1 MPDRVGHDEK
11 MKVFRKTGVS
21 TLINILGMSVAFA
34 AAMILMVQV
43 RWDTT
48 YDANYE
54 GHKQVFRLENNWMD
68 KGLFSTSFSR
78 PMIEIAKTASPNIEA
93 VGTYWTMPHEA
104 TLKKDGEETVF
115 SVPSARVDSSM
126 FSVFPFEWVEG
137 SAREFTAG
145 ETAVVSEEYA
155 KTFFGDESALGQFF
169 KAGNG
174 VEVRVVGVFKDMP
187 KNSSMNYGVLVNLGD
202 DFLNNSNEWSFVAF
216 VKLKDPTLAKETET
230 LIETALLDYFG
241 ENVDEEYAEE
251 FRRGYRISNLN
262 DAHFERD
269 VRADIA
275 STNKAIT
282 ITLAAIAILLILI
295 AIINFINFAFAEIPF
310 RIKNINTRKV
320 LGEGRG
326 SLIVRQLLHAG
337 LIALIAFAI
346 ACLIMHVVAGSSW
359 ASYVSD
365 SLTLKN
371 NIGILALMLGVA
383 LVSAVIAGLA
393 PALYSTSQPAALV
406 LKGSYGTSV
415 KGKALRNI
423 LVGLQFV
430 LSFLFILMAL
440 FVGVQTKY
448 MMGKDMGF
456 DEARVLQTWCGYPA
470 GNQKDALRSHLLQN
484 PSIEAVTFADSPVV
498 SDGKMGWSRTGD
510 DGNQVFM
517 EVLPVDDNF
526 VQFFG
531 LQIVEGRDFRESD
544 NQNETGSIIPNETY
558 MQMFPQFH
566 VGSLMYGHVDNCE
579 IVGVVKDFNFKSLQ
593 HAMGP
598 LVLYNWG
605 KEGWRS
611 FGTMYVRTAPG
622 ADFKD
627 VSDYIKDA
635 ICKFDPRREPHMIT
649 VSHLDKW
656 IEDMYQSEQSLGK
669 LITIA
674 SFVALLIAIIGIIG
688 LVFFET
694 QFIRKEIAVRRVNG
708 ATVGSILKMI
718 NKKYLIMA
726 AASFVI
732 AAPVAYW
739 LMTAW
744 RKGFAY
750 QAPVPVWL
758 FLVALLAVAAITLAV
773 VTLQSWRA
781 ANANPVESLKN
792 E

>member
-1 MPDRVGHDEK
+1 
-11 MKVFRKTGVS
+11 MKIFRKTGVS

-48 YDANYE
+48 FDANYE
-54 GHKQVFRLENNWMD
+54 GHKQVFRMENNWMD
-68 KGLFSTSFSR
+68 KGLFSTSISR

-93 VGTYWTMPHEA
+93 VGTFGWMAQEV
-104 TLKKDGEETVF
+104 TLKKDGEETVL

-155 KTFFGDESALGQFF
+155 KTFFGDESALGKHF

-174 VEVRVVGVFKDMP
+174 VEVRVIGVFKDMP

-251 FRRGYRISNLN
+251 FRRGFRISNLN

-269 VRADIA
+269 VRANIA

-310 RIKNINTRKV
+310 RIKSINTRKV

-337 LIALIAFAI
+337 LIAIIAFAI

-365 SLTLKN
+365 SLALKN
-371 NIGILALMLGVA
+371 NIGILALMLVVA

-415 KGKALRNI
+415 KGKALRNM

-440 FVGVQTKY
+440 FVGVQTKF
-448 MMGKDMGF
+448 MIGKDMGF

-484 PSIEAVTFADSPVV
+484 PSIEAVTFADSPIV
-498 SDGKMGWSRTGD
+498 SDQKMGWSRTGD

-531 LQIVEGRDFRESD
+531 LQIVEGRDFSESD
-544 NQNETGSIIPNETY
+544 NQNETGSIMPNETF

-566 VGSLMYGHVDNCE
+566 VGSLMTGHVDDCE
-579 IVGVVKDFNFKSLQ
+579 IIGVVKDFNFKSLQ

-605 KEGWRS
+605 SKGWRS
-611 FGTMYVRTAPG
+611 FGQMYVRTVPG
-622 ADFKD
+622 ADFKE
-627 VSDYIKDA
+627 VSDYIKEA
-635 ICKFDPRREPHMIT
+635 ICKFDPRREPHMVT
-649 VSHLDKW
+649 VSHLDEG
-656 IEDMYQSEQSLGK
+656 IENMYQSEQSLGK

-708 ATVGSILKMI
+708 ATVGSILQMI

-726 AASFVI
+726 GASFVI

-750 QAPVPVWL
+750 QAPVPVWI
-758 FLVALLAVAAITLAV
+758 FLMALLTVAAITLAV

-781 ANANPVESLKN
+781 ASANPVESLKN

>member
-1 MPDRVGHDEK
+1 

-48 YDANYE
+48 FDANYE
-54 GHKQVFRLENNWMD
+54 GHKQVFRMENNWMD
-68 KGLFSTSFSR
+68 KGLFSTSISR

-104 TLKKDGEETVF
+104 TLKKDGEETVL

-155 KTFFGDESALGQFF
+155 KTFFGDESALGKHF

-174 VEVRVVGVFKDMP
+174 VEVRVIGVFKDMP

-202 DFLNNSNEWSFVAF
+202 DYLNNSNEWSFVAF

-251 FRRGYRISNLN
+251 FRRGFRISNLN

-269 VRADIA
+269 VRANIA
-275 STNKAIT
+275 SANKAIT

-310 RIKNINTRKV
+310 RIKSINTRKV

-326 SLIVRQLLHAG
+326 SLIVRQLLLAG

-365 SLTLKN
+365 SLALKD

-484 PSIEAVTFADSPVV
+484 PSIEAVTFADSPIV
-498 SDGKMGWSRTGD
+498 SDQKMGWSRTGD

-531 LQIVEGRDFRESD
+531 LQMVEGRDFRESD
-544 NQNETGSIIPNETY
+544 NQNEAGSIIPNETF
-558 MQMFPQFH
+558 MQMFPQYH
-566 VGSLMYGHVDNCE
+566 VGSLMYGHVDNSE
-579 IVGVVKDFNFKSLQ
+579 IIGVVKDFNFKSLQ

-605 KEGWRS
+605 KNGWRS
-611 FGTMYVRTAPG
+611 FGTMYVRTVPG

-627 VSDYIKDA
+627 VSDFIKDA

-750 QAPVPVWL
+750 QAPVPVWI

-781 ANANPVESLKN
+781 ASANPVESLKN

>member
-1 MPDRVGHDEK
+1 

-48 YDANYE
+48 YDANFK
-54 GHKQVFRLENNWMD
+54 GHEQVFRMENNWMD

-93 VGTYWTMPHEA
+93 VGTYWTMPQEA
-104 TLKKDGEETVF
+104 TLNKNGEQTIL
-115 SVPSARVDSSM
+115 SVSSARVDSSM
-126 FSVFPFEWVEG
+126 FSVFPFEWVVG

-155 KTFFGDESALGQFF
+155 KIFFGDESAIGKIF

-174 VEVRVVGVFKDMP
+174 VEVRVIGVFKDMP
-187 KNSSMNYGVLVNLGD
+187 KNSNMHYGVLVNLGD
-202 DFLNNSNEWSFVAF
+202 EFLDNTNEWSFLAF
-216 VKLKDPTLAKETET
+216 VKLKDPSLAKETE
-230 LIETALLDYFG
+230 ALM
-241 ENVDEEYAEE
+241 ENAVLEQYGNDFDADEADE
-251 FRRGYRISNLN
+251 FRRGFRISNLH

-269 VRADIA
+269 VRANIA
-275 STNKAIT
+275 SANKAIT

-750 QAPVPVWL
+750 QSPVPVWI

>member
-1 MPDRVGHDEK
+1 

-43 RWDTT
+43 KWDAT
-48 YDANYE
+48 YDKNFE
-54 GHKQVFRLENNWMD
+54 GHEQVFRMENNWMD

-93 VGTYWTMPHEA
+93 VGTYWTMPQEA
-104 TLKKDGEETVF
+104 TLNKNGEQTII

-155 KTFFGDESALGQFF
+155 KIFFGDESAIGKIF

-187 KNSSMNYGVLVNLGD
+187 KNYSMHYGVLVNLGD
-202 DFLNNSNEWSFVAF
+202 DFLDDSNEWSFPAF
-216 VKLKDPTLAKETET
+216 VKLKDPSLAKETET
-230 LIETALLDYFG
+230 RMVNTLLEYVGDD
-241 ENVDEEYAEE
+241 VDEAQANE
-251 FRRGYRISNLN
+251 FRKGFRISNLH

-269 VRADIA
+269 VRANIA
-275 STNKAIT
+275 SANKAIT
-282 ITLAAIAILLILI
+282 MTLAAIAILLILI

-326 SLIVRQLLHAG
+326 SLIGRQLLHAG
-337 LIALIAFAI
+337 LIALTAFAI
-346 ACLIMHVVAGSSW
+346 ACLIMHVVAGTSW

-365 SLTLKN
+365 SLALKD

-415 KGKALRNI
+415 KGKALRNM

-440 FVGVQTKY
+440 FVSVQTKF
-448 MMGKDMGF
+448 MIGKDMGF
-456 DEARVLQTWCGYPA
+456 DEARVLQVWCGYPA

-484 PSIEAVTFADSPVV
+484 PSIEAVTFADSPIV

-544 NQNETGSIIPNETY
+544 NQNETGSIIPNETF
-558 MQMFPQFH
+558 MQMFPQYH

-579 IVGVVKDFNFKSLQ
+579 LVGVVNDFNFKSLQ

-649 VSHLDKW
+649 VSHLDEW

-694 QFIRKEIAVRRVNG
+694 QFLKKEIAVRRVNG
-708 ATVGSILKMI
+708 ATVGSILQMI
-718 NKKYLIMA
+718 NKKYVIMA
-726 AASFVI
+726 GVSFVV
-732 AAPVAYW
+732 AAPFAYW
-739 LMTAW
+739 IMSVW

-750 QAPVPVWL
+750 QAPIPVWI
-758 FLVALLAVAAITLAV
+758 FVVALLLVAAITLAV

-781 ANANPVESLKN
+781 ASANPVESLKS

>member
-1 MPDRVGHDEK
+1 

-93 VGTYWTMPHEA
+93 VGTYWTMPQEA
-104 TLKKDGEETVF
+104 TLNKNGEQTII

-155 KTFFGDESALGQFF
+155 KTFFGDESAIGKIF

-187 KNSSMNYGVLVNLGD
+187 KNYSMHYGVLVNLGD
-202 DFLNNSNEWSFVAF
+202 DFLDDSNEWSFPAF
-216 VKLKDPTLAKETET
+216 VKLKDPSLAKETET
-230 LIETALLDYFG
+230 RMVNTLLEYVGDD
-241 ENVDEEYAEE
+241 VDEAQANE
-251 FRRGYRISNLN
+251 FRKGFRIVYLHE
-262 DAHFERD
+262 AHFERD
-269 VRADIA
+269 VRANIA
-275 STNKAIT
+275 SANKAIT

-310 RIKNINTRKV
+310 RIKSINTRKV
-320 LGEGRG
+320 LGERRG
-326 SLIVRQLLHAG
+326 SLVGRQLLHAG
-337 LIALIAFAI
+337 LIALTAFAI
-346 ACLIMHVVAGSSW
+346 ACLIMHVVSGTSW

-365 SLTLKN
+365 SLALKD

-440 FVGVQTKY
+440 FVSVQTKY
-448 MMGKDMGF
+448 MIGKDMGF

-484 PSIEAVTFADSPVV
+484 PSIEAVTFADSPIV

-544 NQNETGSIIPNETY
+544 NQNETGSIIPNETF
-558 MQMFPQFH
+558 MQMFPQYH

-579 IVGVVKDFNFKSLQ
+579 LVGVVNDFNFKSLQ

-598 LVLYNWG
+598 IVLYNWG

-611 FGTMYVRTAPG
+611 FGTMYVRTVPG

-627 VSDYIKDA
+627 VSDSIKDA

-674 SFVALLIAIIGIIG
+674 SLVALLIAIIGIIG

-694 QFIRKEIAVRRVNG
+694 QFLKKEIAVRRVNG
-708 ATVGSILKMI
+708 ATVGSILQMI

-726 AASFVI
+726 CVSFVI

-750 QAPVPVWL
+750 QAPVPVWI
-758 FLVALLAVAAITLAV
+758 FIVALLAVAAITLAV

>member
-1 MPDRVGHDEK
+1 

-48 YDANYE
+48 YDANFK
-54 GHKQVFRLENNWMD
+54 GHGQVFRMENNWMD
-68 KGLFSTSFSR
+68 KGLYGTYFSR
-78 PMIEIAKTASPNIEA
+78 PIIEVAKAASPNIEA
-93 VGTYWTMPHEA
+93 VGTFGWMAQEV
-104 TLKKDGEETVF
+104 TLKKDGEETVL
-115 SVPSARVDSSM
+115 SVPSAPVDSSM

-145 ETAVVSEEYA
+145 ETAVVSEKYA
-155 KTFFGDESALGQFF
+155 KIFFGDESAVGKTF

-174 VEVRVVGVFKDMP
+174 EEVRVIGVFKDMP
-187 KNSSMNYGVLVNLGD
+187 KNYSMHYGVLVNLGD
-202 DFLNNSNEWSFVAF
+202 RYLDTPSEWSFAAYL
-216 VKLKDPTLAKETET
+216 KLKDPSRAKETE
-230 LIETALLDYFG
+230 ALMVNAVLEQYGDDHDA
-241 ENVDEEYAEE
+241 DEADE
-251 FRRGYRISNLN
+251 FRNGFRIVKLH

-269 VRADIA
+269 VRANIA
-275 STNKAIT
+275 SANKAIT
-282 ITLAAIAILLILI
+282 ITLTAIAILLILI

-326 SLIVRQLLHAG
+326 SLIGRQLLHAG

-365 SLTLKN
+365 SLALKDN
-371 NIGILALMLGVA
+371 VGILALMLGVA

-415 KGKALRNI
+415 KGKALRNM

-440 FVGVQTKY
+440 FVGVQTKF
-448 MMGKDMGF
+448 MIGKDMGF
-456 DEARVLQTWCGYPA
+456 EEARVLQTWCGYPA
-470 GNQKDALRSHLLQN
+470 GNQRDALRSHLLQN
-484 PSIEAVTFADSPVV
+484 PSIEAVTFADSPIV
-498 SDGKMGWSRTGD
+498 SDQKMGWSRTGD

-517 EVLPVDDNF
+517 EVLPVDVNF
-526 VQFFG
+526 AEFFG
-531 LQIVEGRDFRESD
+531 LQIVDGRDFRESD
-544 NQNETGSIIPNETY
+544 NQNEAGSIMPNETF

-566 VGSLMYGHVDNCE
+566 VGSLMTGHVDDCE
-579 IVGVVKDFNFKSLQ
+579 IIGVVKDFNFKSLQ

-605 KEGWRS
+605 SKGWRS
-611 FGTMYVRTAPG
+611 FGQMYVRTVTG
-622 ADFKD
+622 ADFKE
-627 VSDYIKDA
+627 VSDYIKEA
-635 ICKFDPRREPHMIT
+635 ICKFDPRREPHMVT
-649 VSHLDKW
+649 VSHLDEG
-656 IEDMYQSEQSLGK
+656 IENMYQSEQSLGK

-708 ATVGSILKMI
+708 ATVGSILMMI
-718 NKKYLIMA
+718 NKKYMIMA
-726 AASFVI
+726 GASFVI

-750 QAPVPVWL
+750 HAPVPVWI
-758 FLVALLAVAAITLAV
+758 FLMALLTVAAITLAV

-781 ANANPVESLKN
+781 ASANPVESLKN

>member
-1 MPDRVGHDEK
+1 

-48 YDANYE
+48 YDANFE
-54 GHKQVFRLENNWMD
+54 GHKQVFRVENNWMD

-93 VGTYWTMPHEA
+93 VGTYWTMPHEV
-104 TLKKDGEETVF
+104 TLKKDGEQTIL

-137 SAREFTAG
+137 SAREFAAG

-155 KTFFGDESALGQFF
+155 KTFFGDESAIGKSF

-174 VEVRVVGVFKDMP
+174 MEVRVVGVFKDMP
-187 KNSSMNYGVLVNLGD
+187 KNYSMHYGVLVNLGD
-202 DFLNNSNEWSFVAF
+202 DFLDDSNEWSFPAF
-216 VKLKDPTLAKETET
+216 VKLKDPSLAKETET
-230 LIETALLDYFG
+230 QMVSALLEYVGDD
-241 ENVDEEYAEE
+241 VDEAQANE
-251 FRRGYRISNLN
+251 FRKGFRISHLHE
-262 DAHFERD
+262 AHFERD
-269 VRADIA
+269 VRANIA
-275 STNKAIT
+275 SANKAIT

-310 RIKNINTRKV
+310 RIKSINTRKV

-326 SLIVRQLLHAG
+326 SLVGRQLLHAG
-337 LIALIAFAI
+337 LIALTAFAI
-346 ACLIMHVVAGSSW
+346 ACLIMHVVAGTSW

-365 SLTLKN
+365 SLALKD

-415 KGKALRNI
+415 KGQALRNM

-440 FVGVQTKY
+440 FVSVQTKF
-448 MMGKDMGF
+448 MIGKDMGF

-484 PSIEAVTFADSPVV
+484 PSIEDVTFCDSPIV

-544 NQNETGSIIPNETY
+544 NQNEAGSIIPNETF
-558 MQMFPQFH
+558 MKMFPQFH

-598 LVLYNWG
+598 IVLYNWG

-611 FGTMYVRTAPG
+611 FGTMYVRTVPG

-627 VSDYIKDA
+627 VSDSIKDA
-635 ICKFDPRREPHMIT
+635 ICKFDPRREPDMIT

-708 ATVGSILKMI
+708 ATVDSILKMI
-718 NKKYLIMA
+718 NKKYLVMA
-726 AASFVI
+726 GASFMI

-750 QAPVPVWL
+750 QAPVPVWI
-758 FLVALLAVAAITLAV
+758 FLVALIAVAAITLAV

>member
-1 MPDRVGHDEK
+1 

-48 YDANYE
+48 YDANFK
-54 GHKQVFRLENNWMD
+54 GHKQVFRMENNWMD
-68 KGLFSTSFSR
+68 KGLYSTYFSR
-78 PMIEIAKTASPNIEA
+78 PIIEVAKAASPNIEA
-93 VGTYWTMPHEA
+93 VGTFGWMAQEV
-104 TLKKDGEETVF
+104 TLKKDGEETVL
-115 SVPSARVDSSM
+115 SVPSAPVDSSM

-145 ETAVVSEEYA
+145 ETAVVSEKYA
-155 KTFFGDESALGQFF
+155 KIFFGDESAVGKTF

-174 VEVRVVGVFKDMP
+174 VEVRVIGVFKDMP
-187 KNSSMNYGVLVNLGD
+187 KNYSMHYGVLVNLGD
-202 DFLNNSNEWSFVAF
+202 RYLDTPSEWSFAAYL
-216 VKLKDPTLAKETET
+216 KLKDPSRAKETE
-230 LIETALLDYFG
+230 ALMVNAVLEQYGDDHDA
-241 ENVDEEYAEE
+241 DEADE
-251 FRRGYRISNLN
+251 FRNGFRIVKLH

-269 VRADIA
+269 VRANIA
-275 STNKAIT
+275 SANKAIS

-310 RIKNINTRKV
+310 RIKSINTRKV
-320 LGEGRG
+320 LGQGRG
-326 SLIVRQLLHAG
+326 SLVGRQLLHAG
-337 LIALIAFAI
+337 LIALTAFAI

-365 SLTLKN
+365 SLALKDN
-371 NIGILALMLGVA
+371 VGILALMLGVA

-415 KGKALRNI
+415 KGKALRNM
-423 LVGLQFV
+423 LVGLQFI

-440 FVGVQTKY
+440 FVGVQTRF
-448 MMGKDMGF
+448 MIGRDMGF

-470 GNQKDALRSHLLQN
+470 GNQKDALKSHLLQN
-484 PSIEAVTFADSPVV
+484 PSIEAVTFADGQIV
-498 SDGKMGWSRTGD
+498 SDQKMGWSRTGD

-517 EVLPVDDNF
+517 EVLPVDVNF
-526 VQFFG
+526 AEFFG

-544 NQNETGSIIPNETY
+544 NQNEAGSIIPNETF

-566 VGSLMYGHVDNCE
+566 VGSLMGGHVDDCE
-579 IVGVVKDFNFKSLQ
+579 LIGVVKDFNFKSLQ

-611 FGTMYVRTAPG
+611 FGQMYVRTVPG
-622 ADFKD
+622 ADFKE
-627 VSDYIKDA
+627 VSDYIKEA

-649 VSHLDKW
+649 VSHLDEG
-656 IEDMYQSEQSLGK
+656 IENMYQSEQSLGK

-694 QFIRKEIAVRRVNG
+694 QFLRKEIAVRRVNG
-708 ATVGSILKMI
+708 ATVGGILKMI

-726 AASFVI
+726 VASFVI

-750 QAPVPVWL
+750 QAPVPVWI
-758 FLVALLAVAAITLAV
+758 FLVALLVVAAITMTV

-781 ANANPVESLKN
+781 ANANPVESIKN

>member
-1 MPDRVGHDEK
+1 

-48 YDANYE
+48 FDANYE

-104 TLKKDGEETVF
+104 TLKKDGEETVL

-155 KTFFGDESALGQFF
+155 KTFFGDESAIGKSF

-174 VEVRVVGVFKDMP
+174 MEVRVVGVFKDMP
-187 KNSSMNYGVLVNLGD
+187 KNYSMHYGVLVNLGD
-202 DFLNNSNEWSFVAF
+202 DFLDDSNEWSFPAF
-216 VKLKDPTLAKETET
+216 VKLKDPSLAKETE
-230 LIETALLDYFG
+230 ALM
-241 ENVDEEYAEE
+241 ENAVLEQYGNDFDADEADE
-251 FRRGYRISNLN
+251 FRRGFRISNLH

-269 VRADIA
+269 VRANIA
-275 STNKAIT
+275 SANKAIT
-282 ITLAAIAILLILI
+282 VTLAAIAILLILI

-326 SLIVRQLLHAG
+326 SLIGRQLLHAG
-337 LIALIAFAI
+337 LIALIAFVI
-346 ACLIMHVVAGSSW
+346 ACLIMHVVAGTSW

-365 SLTLKN
+365 SLALKD

-430 LSFLFILMAL
+430 LSFLFILIAL

-448 MMGKDMGF
+448 MIGKDMGF

-484 PSIEAVTFADSPVV
+484 PSIEDVTFCDSPIV

-544 NQNETGSIIPNETY
+544 NQNEAGSIIPNETF
-558 MQMFPQFH
+558 MKMFPQFH

-579 IVGVVKDFNFKSLQ
+579 IIGVVKDFNFKSLQ

-605 KEGWRS
+605 KDGWRS

-708 ATVGSILKMI
+708 ATVGSILEMI

-726 AASFVI
+726 GASFVI

-750 QAPVPVWL
+750 QAPVPVWI
-758 FLVALLAVAAITLAV
+758 FLVALIAVAAITLAV

>member
-1 MPDRVGHDEK
+1 

-48 YDANYE
+48 YDANFK
-54 GHKQVFRLENNWMD
+54 GQGQVFRLENNWMD
-68 KGLFSTSFSR
+68 DGLFSIAFSR
-78 PMIEIAKTASPNIEA
+78 PMIEITKTASPNIEA
-93 VGTYWTMPHEA
+93 VGTYWYMVQEA
-104 TLKKDGEETVF
+104 TIKKDGEETVL
-115 SVPSARVDSSM
+115 SVPSAGVDSSL

-137 SAREFTAG
+137 SAREFNAG
-145 ETAVVSEEYA
+145 ETAVVSEKYA
-155 KTFFGDESALGQFF
+155 KTFFGDESSIGKYFT
-169 KAGNG
+169 AGNG
-174 VEVRVVGVFKDMP
+174 MKVRVIGVFKDMP
-187 KNSSMNYGVLVNLGD
+187 ENSSMHYGVLVNLGD
-202 DFLNNSNEWSFVAF
+202 DYLDTPSEWSFGAF
-216 VKLKDPTLAKETET
+216 VKLKDPSLAKETET
-230 LIETALLDYFG
+230 QMAAALKDYYLG
-241 ENVDEEYAEE
+241 DNVDVEDADE
-251 FRRGYRISNLN
+251 FRKGFRISNLH

-269 VRADIA
+269 VRANIA
-275 STNKAIT
+275 AANKAIT
-282 ITLAAIAILLILI
+282 VTLAAIAILLILI

-310 RIKNINTRKV
+310 RIKSINTRKV

-326 SLIVRQLLHAG
+326 SLIGRQLLHAG

-346 ACLIMHVVAGSSW
+346 ACLIMHVVAGTSW

-365 SLTLKN
+365 SLALKD
-371 NIGILALMLGVA
+371 NIGILVLMLGVA

-415 KGKALRNI
+415 KGKALRNM

-448 MMGKDMGF
+448 MIGRDMGL

-470 GNQKDALRSHLLQN
+470 GNQKDALKSHLLQN
-484 PSIEAVTFADSPVV
+484 PSIEDVTFCDSPIV
-498 SDGKMGWSRTGD
+498 SDGKMGWSRIGD

-517 EVLPVDDNF
+517 ESLPVDDNF

-544 NQNETGSIIPNETY
+544 NQNEAGSIIPNETF

-566 VGSLMYGHVDNCE
+566 VGSLMEGHVDNCE
-579 IVGVVKDFNFKSLQ
+579 IIGVVKDFNFKSLQ

-605 KEGWRS
+605 KDGWRS

-656 IEDMYQSEQSLGK
+656 IEDMYQGEQSLGK

-750 QAPVPVWL
+750 QAPVPVWI

>member
-1 MPDRVGHDEK
+1 

-48 YDANYE
+48 YDANFE
-54 GHKQVFRLENNWMD
+54 GHEQVFRLENNWMD

-93 VGTYWTMPHEA
+93 VGTYWTMPQEA
-104 TLKKDGEETVF
+104 TLNKNGEQTIL

-155 KTFFGDESALGQFF
+155 KTFFGDESAIGKSF

-174 VEVRVVGVFKDMP
+174 MEVQVVGVFKDMP
-187 KNSSMNYGVLVNLGD
+187 KNYSMHYGVLVNLGD
-202 DFLNNSNEWSFVAF
+202 DFLDDSNEWSFPAF
-216 VKLKDPTLAKETET
+216 VKLKDPSLAKETEDA
-230 LIETALLDYFG
+230 IYTALG
-241 ENVDEEYAEE
+241 EYISSDEERRAEYRNG
-251 FRRGYRISNLN
+251 FRISQIHE
-262 DAHFERD
+262 AHFERD
-269 VRADIA
+269 VRANIPSA
-275 STNKAIT
+275 NKAIT

-310 RIKNINTRKV
+310 RIKSINTRKV

-326 SLIVRQLLHAG
+326 SLIGRQLLHAG
-337 LIALIAFAI
+337 LIALVAFAI
-346 ACLIMHVVAGSSW
+346 ATLIMHVIAGTSW

-365 SLTLKN
+365 SIALKDN
-371 NIGILALMLGVA
+371 VGILILMLGIA
-383 LVSAVIAGLA
+383 ILSAVVAGIA
-393 PALYSTSQPAALV
+393 PALYSTAQPAALV
-406 LKGSYGTSV
+406 LKGSYAMSV

-440 FVGVQTKY
+440 YVSVQTKF
-448 MMGKDMGF
+448 MMNKDMGF
-456 DEARVLQTWCGYPA
+456 PQENILQVWCGYYA
-470 GNQKDALRSHLLQN
+470 GAAHEPLKDKLLQN
-484 PSIEAVTFADSPVV
+484 PSITDVTFSDNLIV
-498 SDGKMGWSRTGD
+498 SDQKMGWGRTGD
-510 DGNQVFM
+510 DGKQIFM
-517 EVLPVDDNF
+517 EVLPVTDDF
-526 VQFFG
+526 VRFFN
-531 LQIVEGRDFRESD
+531 LQIIDGRDFRESD
-544 NQNETGSIIPNETY
+544 NQSETGVFIANETFIN
-558 MQMFPQFH
+558 MFPQYH
-566 VGSLMYGHVDNCE
+566 VGSQVGGHVDNTE
-579 IVGVVKDFNFKSLQ
+579 IVGIVKDFNFKSLQ

-598 LVLYNWG
+598 LVLLIWG
-605 KEGWRS
+605 KTQWRN
-611 FGTMYVRTAPG
+611 FGVMYVKTAPES
-622 ADFKD
+622 DFKEI
-627 VSDYIKDA
+627 SSYIKEA
-635 ICKFDPRREPHMIT
+635 VCAFDPTREPDQ
-649 VSHLDKW
+649 VSVRHLDEW
-656 IEDMYQSEQSLGK
+656 IENMYQSEQSLGK

-674 SFVALLIAIIGIIG
+674 SLVALLIAIIGIIG

-708 ATVGSILKMI
+708 ATVSSILQMI

-726 AASFVI
+726 GASFVI

-750 QAPVPVWL
+750 QAPVPVWI
-758 FLVALLAVAAITLAV
+758 FLMALLTVAAITLAV

-781 ANANPVESLKN
+781 ASANPVESLKN

>member
-1 MPDRVGHDEK
+1 

-48 YDANYE
+48 YDANFE
-54 GHKQVFRLENNWMD
+54 GHKQVFRVENNWMD

-93 VGTYWTMPHEA
+93 LGTYWTMPQEA
-104 TLKKDGEETVF
+104 TLNKNGEQTII

-155 KTFFGDESALGQFF
+155 KIFFGDESAIGKIF

-187 KNSSMNYGVLVNLGD
+187 KNYSMHYGVLVNLGD
-202 DFLNNSNEWSFVAF
+202 DFLDDSNEWSFPAF
-216 VKLKDPTLAKETET
+216 VKLKDPSLAKETET
-230 LIETALLDYFG
+230 RMVSALLEYVGDD
-241 ENVDEEYAEE
+241 VDEAQANE
-251 FRRGYRISNLN
+251 FRKGFRIVYLHE
-262 DAHFERD
+262 AHFERD
-269 VRADIA
+269 VRANIA
-275 STNKAIT
+275 SANKAIT

-310 RIKNINTRKV
+310 RIKSINTRKV

-326 SLIVRQLLHAG
+326 SLIGRQLLHAG

-346 ACLIMHVVAGSSW
+346 ACLIMHLVAGTSW

-365 SLTLKN
+365 SLALKD
-371 NIGILALMLGVA
+371 NIGILVLMLGVA

-415 KGKALRNI
+415 KGQALRNM

-440 FVGVQTKY
+440 FVSVQTKF
-448 MMGKDMGF
+448 MIGKDMGF

-484 PSIEAVTFADSPVV
+484 PSIEDVTFCDSPIV
-498 SDGKMGWSRTGD
+498 SDGRMSWSRTGD

-517 EVLPVDDNF
+517 EALPVDVNF
-526 VQFFG
+526 VDFFG
-531 LQIVEGRDFRESD
+531 LQMVEGRDFRESD
-544 NQNETGSIIPNETY
+544 NQNEAGSIIPNETF

-566 VGSLMYGHVDNCE
+566 VGSLMEGHVDNCE
-579 IVGVVKDFNFKSLQ
+579 IIGVVKDFNFKSLQ

-611 FGTMYVRTAPG
+611 FGTMYVRTVPG

-627 VSDYIKDA
+627 VSDSIKDA

-649 VSHLDKW
+649 VSHLDEW
-656 IEDMYQSEQSLGK
+656 VEDMYQSEQSLGK
-669 LITIA
+669 LISIA

-708 ATVGSILKMI
+708 ATVGSILQMI
-718 NKKYLIMA
+718 NKKYMIMA
-726 AASFVI
+726 GASFVI
-732 AAPVAYW
+732 AAPIAYW

-750 QAPVPVWL
+750 QAPVPVWI
-758 FLVALLAVAAITLAV
+758 FLVALIAVAAITLAV

>member
-1 MPDRVGHDEK
+1 

-104 TLKKDGEETVF
+104 TLKKDGEETVL

-155 KTFFGDESALGQFF
+155 KTFFGDESALGKNF

-174 VEVRVVGVFKDMP
+174 VEVRVIGVFKDMP
-187 KNSSMNYGVLVNLGD
+187 KNSNMHYGVLVNLGD
-202 DFLNNSNEWSFVAF
+202 DYLDNSNEWSFPAF
-216 VKLKDPTLAKETET
+216 VKLKDPSLAKETEA
-230 LIETALLDYFG
+230 LMENVVLEQYGNDFDADETA
-241 ENVDEEYAEE
+241 E
-251 FRRGYRISNLN
+251 FRRGFRISNLH

-269 VRADIA
+269 VRANIA
-275 STNKAIT
+275 SANKAIT

-627 VSDYIKDA
+627 VSDSIKDA
-635 ICKFDPRREPHMIT
+635 ICKFDPRREPDMIT

-708 ATVGSILKMI
+708 ATVGSILQMI

-726 AASFVI
+726 GASFVI
-732 AAPVAYW
+732 AAPIAYW

-750 QAPVPVWL
+750 QAPVPVWI

>member
-1 MPDRVGHDEK
+1 

-48 YDANYE
+48 YDANFK
-54 GHKQVFRLENNWMD
+54 GHGQVFRMENNWMD
-68 KGLFSTSFSR
+68 KGLYSTYFSR
-78 PMIEIAKTASPNIEA
+78 PIIEVAKAASPNIEA
-93 VGTYWTMPHEA
+93 VGTFGWMAQEV
-104 TLKKDGEETVF
+104 TLKKDGEETVL
-115 SVPSARVDSSM
+115 SVPSAPVDSSM

-145 ETAVVSEEYA
+145 ETAVVSEKYA
-155 KTFFGDESALGQFF
+155 KIFFGDESAVGKTF

-174 VEVRVVGVFKDMP
+174 VEVRVIGVFKDMP
-187 KNSSMNYGVLVNLGD
+187 KNYSMHYGVLVNLGD
-202 DFLNNSNEWSFVAF
+202 RYLDTPSEWSFAAYL
-216 VKLKDPTLAKETET
+216 KLKDPSRAKETE
-230 LIETALLDYFG
+230 ALMVNAVLEQYGDDHDA
-241 ENVDEEYAEE
+241 DEADE
-251 FRRGYRISNLN
+251 FRNGFRIVKLH

-269 VRADIA
+269 VRANIA
-275 STNKAIT
+275 SANKAIS

-310 RIKNINTRKV
+310 RIKSINTRKV
-320 LGEGRG
+320 LGQGRG
-326 SLIVRQLLHAG
+326 SLVGRQLLHAG
-337 LIALIAFAI
+337 LIALTAFAI

-365 SLTLKN
+365 SLALKDN
-371 NIGILALMLGVA
+371 VGILALMLGVA

-415 KGKALRNI
+415 KGKALRNM
-423 LVGLQFV
+423 LVGLQFI

-440 FVGVQTKY
+440 FVGVQTRF
-448 MMGKDMGF
+448 MIGRDMGF

-470 GNQKDALRSHLLQN
+470 GNQKDALKSHLLQN
-484 PSIEAVTFADSPVV
+484 PSIEAVTFADGQIV
-498 SDGKMGWSRTGD
+498 SDQKMGWSRTGD

-517 EVLPVDDNF
+517 EVLPVDVNF
-526 VQFFG
+526 AEFFG
-531 LQIVEGRDFRESD
+531 LQIVDGRDFRESD
-544 NQNETGSIIPNETY
+544 NQNEAGSIIPNETF

-566 VGSLMYGHVDNCE
+566 VGSLMGGHVDDCE
-579 IVGVVKDFNFKSLQ
+579 LIGVVKDFNFKSLQ

-611 FGTMYVRTAPG
+611 FGQMYVRTVPG
-622 ADFKD
+622 ADFKE
-627 VSDYIKDA
+627 VSDYIKEA
-635 ICKFDPRREPHMIT
+635 ICKFDPRREPHMVT
-649 VSHLDKW
+649 VSHLDEG
-656 IEDMYQSEQSLGK
+656 IENMYQSEQSLGK

-708 ATVGSILKMI
+708 ATVGSILMMI

-726 AASFVI
+726 GASFVI

-750 QAPVPVWL
+750 QAPVPVWI
-758 FLVALLAVAAITLAV
+758 FIVALLAVAAITLAV

>member
-1 MPDRVGHDEK
+1 

-43 RWDTT
+43 KWDST
-48 YDANYE
+48 YDKNFE
-54 GHKQVFRLENNWMD
+54 GHEKVFRMENNWMD

-78 PMIEIAKTASPNIEA
+78 TAIEIVKTASPNIEA
-93 VGTYWTMPHEA
+93 VGTYWSMPHEA
-104 TLKKDGEETVF
+104 TLKKDGEETVL

-145 ETAVVSEEYA
+145 ETAVLSEEYA
-155 KTFFGDESALGQFF
+155 KIFFGDESAIGKSF

-174 VEVRVVGVFKDMP
+174 VEVHIVGVFKDMF
-187 KNSSMNYGVLVNLGD
+187 KNSSMHYGVLVNMGD
-202 DFLNNSNEWSFVAF
+202 DYLDTPSEWSFLAY
-216 VKLKDPTLAKETET
+216 VKLKDPSLAKETEAQTVNT
-230 LIETALLDYFG
+230 LLEYLDD
-241 ENVDEEYAEE
+241 NVDEEDVDE
-251 FRRGYRISNLN
+251 FRKGFRISNLH

-269 VRADIA
+269 VRADVA
-275 STNKAIT
+275 SANKAIT

-337 LIALIAFAI
+337 VIALISFAI
-346 ACLIMHVVAGSSW
+346 ASLIMHVVAGTSW

-365 SLTLKN
+365 SLALKD
-371 NIGILALMLGVA
+371 NIGILSLMLGVA

-415 KGKALRNI
+415 KGKALRNM

-440 FVGVQTKY
+440 FVSVQTKY

-470 GNQKDALRSHLLQN
+470 GNQRDALRSHLLQN
-484 PSIEAVTFADSPVV
+484 PSIEAVTFADSPIV
-498 SDGKMGWSRTGD
+498 SDQKMGWSRTGD

-544 NQNETGSIIPNETY
+544 NQNEVGSIIPNETF

-566 VGSLMYGHVDNCE
+566 VGSLMSGHVDNSE

-605 KEGWRS
+605 KDGWRS
-611 FGTMYVRTAPG
+611 FGTMYVRTVPG
-622 ADFKD
+622 ADFKE
-627 VSDYIKDA
+627 VSDYIKEA

-649 VSHLDKW
+649 VSHLNKW

-708 ATVGSILKMI
+708 ATVGSILQMI

-726 AASFVI
+726 GVSFVI
-732 AAPVAYW
+732 AAPIAYW

-750 QAPVPVWL
+750 QAPVPVWI
-758 FLVALLAVAAITLAV
+758 FLVALLVVAAITLAV

>member
-1 MPDRVGHDEK
+1 

-48 YDANYE
+48 FDANFE
-54 GHKQVFRLENNWMD
+54 GHKQVFRVENNWMD

-93 VGTYWTMPHEA
+93 VGTYWTMPHEV
-104 TLKKDGEETVF
+104 TLKKDGEQTIL

-137 SAREFTAG
+137 SVREFAAG

-155 KTFFGDESALGQFF
+155 KTFFGDESAIGKSF

-174 VEVRVVGVFKDMP
+174 MEVRVVGVFKDMP
-187 KNSSMNYGVLVNLGD
+187 KNYSMHYGVLVNLGD
-202 DFLNNSNEWSFVAF
+202 DFLDDSNEWSFPAF
-216 VKLKDPTLAKETET
+216 VKLKDPSLAKETET
-230 LIETALLDYFG
+230 QMVNALLEYVGDD
-241 ENVDEEYAEE
+241 VDEAQANE
-251 FRRGYRISNLN
+251 FRKGFRISNLHE
-262 DAHFERD
+262 AHFERD
-269 VRADIA
+269 VRANIA
-275 STNKAIT
+275 SANKAIT

-310 RIKNINTRKV
+310 RIKSINTRKV

-326 SLIVRQLLHAG
+326 SLVGRQLLHAG
-337 LIALIAFAI
+337 LIALTAFAI
-346 ACLIMHVVAGSSW
+346 ACLIMHVVAGTSW

-365 SLTLKN
+365 SLALKD

-383 LVSAVIAGLA
+383 LVSAVIAGFA

-415 KGKALRNI
+415 KGQALRNM

-440 FVGVQTKY
+440 FVSVQTKF
-448 MMGKDMGF
+448 MIGKDMGF

-484 PSIEAVTFADSPVV
+484 PSIEDVTFCDSPIV

-544 NQNETGSIIPNETY
+544 NQNEAGSIIPNETF
-558 MQMFPQFH
+558 MKMFPQFH

-598 LVLYNWG
+598 IVLYNWG
-605 KEGWRS
+605 QEGWRS
-611 FGTMYVRTAPG
+611 FGTMYVRTVPG

-627 VSDYIKDA
+627 VSDSIKDA

-708 ATVGSILKMI
+708 ATVDSILTMI

-726 AASFVI
+726 CTSFVI

-750 QAPVPVWL
+750 QAPVPVWI
-758 FLVALLAVAAITLAV
+758 FLVALIVVAAITLAV

-781 ANANPVESLKN
+781 ANANPVESLKT

>member
-1 MPDRVGHDEK
+1 
-11 MKVFRKTGVS
+11 MKIFRKTGVS

-78 PMIEIAKTASPNIEA
+78 PMIEIAEAASPNIEA

-155 KTFFGDESALGQFF
+155 KTFFGDESALGKNF

-174 VEVRVVGVFKDMP
+174 VEVQVVGVFKDMP
-187 KNSSMNYGVLVNLGD
+187 KNSNMHYGVLVNLGD
-202 DFLNNSNEWSFVAF
+202 EFLDNTNEWSFLAF
-216 VKLKDPTLAKETET
+216 VKLKDPSLAKETE
-230 LIETALLDYFG
+230 ALM
-241 ENVDEEYAEE
+241 ENAVLEQYGDDFDADEADE
-251 FRRGYRISNLN
+251 FRRGFRISNVH

-269 VRADIA
+269 VRANIA
-275 STNKAIT
+275 SANKAIT

-750 QAPVPVWL
+750 QAPVPVWI
-758 FLVALLAVAAITLAV
+758 FLVALLAVATITLAV